1 MLVSNESQDTNT
13 ILDKFKWFLVLVL
26 IAFVVWGNF
35 YFAGPN
41 DIYQPNTIVR
51 IIVVAVISLLTL
63 LIAITTNKGK
73 SFLLFLQES
82 RKELRKVVWPTR
94 KETAQTTLLVA
105 AITLI
110 VGLALWG
117 MDSVFRSIIFYLTLI
132 GR

>member
-13 ILDKFKWFLVLVL
+13 ILDKFKWGLVLVL
-26 IAFVVWGNF
+26 IAFIVWGNF

-51 IIVVAVISLLTL
+51 IIAVVIVSLLTI
-63 LIAITTNKGK
+63 LIAFTTKKGK
-73 SFLLFLQES
+73 TFYVFLQES
-82 RKELRKVVWPTR
+82 RKELRKVVWPSR
-94 KETAQTTLLVA
+94 KETVQTTLLVA
-105 AITLI
+105 AITII

-117 MDSVFRSIIFYLTLI
+117 MDSVFRSIVFYLTSI

>member
-1 MLVSNESQDTNT
+1 MLVSNESQNPNT
-13 ILDKFKWFLVLVL
+13 ILDKFKWSLVLVL

-35 YFAGPN
+35 YFSEPN

-51 IIVVAVISLLTL
+51 IIAVVIISLLAL
-63 LIAITTNKGK
+63 FIAITTNTGK
-73 SFLLFLQES
+73 SFLSFLQES

-94 KETAQTTLLVA
+94 KETTQTTLLIA
-105 AITLI
+105 AITVV

-117 MDSVFRSIIFYLTLI
+117 MDSFFRSIIFYLTSI

>member
-13 ILDKFKWFLVLVL
+13 ILDKLKWGLVLVL

-35 YFAGPN
+35 YFAEPN

-51 IIVVAVISLLTL
+51 IIVVVVISLLTL

-73 SFLLFLQES
+73 SFLSFLQES

-94 KETAQTTLLVA
+94 KETTQTTLLIA
-105 AITLI
+105 AITVI

-117 MDSVFRSIIFYLTLI
+117 MDSLFRSIIFYLTSI

>member
-1 MLVSNESQDTNT
+1 
-13 ILDKFKWFLVLVL
+13 
-26 IAFVVWGNF
+26 
-35 YFAGPN
+35 